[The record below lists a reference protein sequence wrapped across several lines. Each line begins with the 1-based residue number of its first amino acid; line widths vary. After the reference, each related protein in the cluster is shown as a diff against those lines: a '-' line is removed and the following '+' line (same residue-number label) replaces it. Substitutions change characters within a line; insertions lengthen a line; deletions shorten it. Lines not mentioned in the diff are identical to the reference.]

1 MHNVFFIKR
10 NSQPNPIRFLQWIR
24 LAVVLS
30 FFFLMAEADVSNAGE
45 DSISGVAPEPEAPF
59 ATGPPAEPAPE
70 EKTLTEKAIA
80 FEKAMAETHDRI
92 EQTILEQAI
101 RIDDFFGNVTTE
113 NLKNT
118 EYKLRWRNSFKIS
131 DDGNVHY
138 GATVR
143 ANVVLSKINEQ
154 LRLSIYG
161 DRDATESTQSLAED
175 PGNPGFDRTETPTG
189 RIVNTEL
196 RYQLIHSPITDF
208 FLGAGARVTLPM
220 EAFVRGRFSRIYR
233 LSDVFLFRF
242 AETVFINDFEDAG
255 ETTEVSF
262 DQQLDRETL
271 LRMASSG
278 TLSQDIDGMEWGA
291 ELSLIR
297 ELSPKSAIMLAG
309 GVHGN
314 THLSSEIGNYEIFVR
329 YRRNILRSWLFLELE
344 PQQSWPRGADGGY
357 SSDFSFVF
365 RLEILFQGAAA
376 DKRKKSGS

>member
-1 MHNVFFIKR
+1 MHNLF
-10 NSQPNPIRFLQWIR
+10 PIRRTGLPDPIRLLLWIR
-24 LAVVLS
+24 LALALS
-30 FFFLMAEADVSNAGE
+30 FFFLMAEADISNAGE
-45 DSISGVAPEPEAPF
+45 ESISGVAPEPEASF
-59 ATGPPAEPAPE
+59 ATEPPAEPVLKK
-70 EKTLTEKAIA
+70 KTFTEKAID
-80 FEKAMAETHDRI
+80 FEKSMAETHDRI
-92 EQTILEQAI
+92 ERTILDLAI
-101 RIDDFFGNVTTE
+101 RLDDFFGDVTTE

-138 GATVR
+138 GSTVR
-143 ANVVLSKINEQ
+143 ANAVLSKINKR
-154 LRLSIYG
+154 LRLSIYA
-161 DRDATESTQSLAED
+161 DREATESTQSLAED
-175 PGNPGFDRTETPTG
+175 PGNPGFDRTETPSG

-196 RYQLIHSPITDF
+196 RYQFIHTPITDF
-208 FLGAGARVTLPM
+208 FLGAGVRVTLPM

-242 AETVFINDFEDAG
+242 AETLFVNDFEDAG

-271 LRMASSG
+271 LRLASSG
-278 TLSQDIDGMEWGA
+278 TLSRDIDGMEWGA

-314 THLSSEIGNYEIFVR
+314 TNISSEIGNYEIFAR
-329 YRRNILRSWLFLELE
+329 YRRNILRSWLFIELE
-344 PQQSWPRGADGGY
+344 PQQSWPRGEDGGY

-365 RLEILFQGAAA
+365 RLEILFQGTAPG
-376 DKRKKSGS
+376 KGKKSGT